1 MKNRSAVAPTTLTHQ
16 NDAGYVRREQAA
28 KYCGVSPRTIS
39 EWQRRRIIPHYKLG
53 HKCVLF
59 KRDDLD
65 KGLGRFVVE
74 AVQ

>member
-16 NDAGYVRREQAA
+16 NDAGYIRRDMAA

-39 EWQRRRIIPHYKLG
+39 DWQRRRVIPYFKVAP
-53 HKCVLF
+53 KCVLF
-59 KRDDLD
+59 KCSDLD
-65 KGLGRFVVE
+65 KALGRFVVE